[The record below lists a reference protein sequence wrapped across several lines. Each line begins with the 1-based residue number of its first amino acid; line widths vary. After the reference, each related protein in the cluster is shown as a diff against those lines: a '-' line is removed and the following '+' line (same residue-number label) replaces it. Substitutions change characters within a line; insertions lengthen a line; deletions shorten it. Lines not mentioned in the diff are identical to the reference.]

1 MTEPIELDPD
11 VRAFIQSMPAVTPW
25 WNSHDV
31 LAQRVGYQLRV
42 RGYLP
47 GPAMATEDLE
57 IRGTGGHRIP
67 IRLYRPDSMVPNG
80 PTVLYLHGGGWSVG
94 DLDFTDPHI
103 RRVAAGTGALVASV
117 DYRLAPD
124 YPYPAGMDDCWA
136 ALSWLADAAAG
147 FGADPA
153 RLGLCGDSAGATNA
167 AALALL
173 ARDFA
178 GPSVRAQC
186 LWYPGFLI
194 QPEVPSMAQPWRE
207 VSLSAA
213 AVRAYRRLY
222 AGTIPE
228 PLPAT
233 MVATQAADLS
243 QMPPTVIASA
253 GMDPLFDE
261 SAVYADRLR
270 AVGCDVELQEFPT
283 LPHGFC
289 AMADAVD
296 TVTAAVAKTI
306 ASFTALLS

>member
-1 MTEPIELDPD
+1 VTAIVELDPD
-11 VRAFIQSMPAVTPW
+11 VRTFIQSLPPVAPW

-31 LAQRVGYQLRV
+31 LAQRVGYKV
-42 RGYLP
+42 RARAYVP
-47 GPAMATEDLE
+47 GPVMQTEDIE
-57 IRGTGGHRIP
+57 IKGTGGHRIP
-67 IRLYRPDSMVPNG
+67 IRLYRPENRVADG
-80 PTVLYLHGGGWSVG
+80 PAALYLHGGGWSVG
-94 DLDFTDPHI
+94 DLEFTDAHI

-136 ALSWLADAAAG
+136 ALTWFAGAAAAL
-147 FGADPA
+147 GADPA

-167 AALALL
+167 AALSLL

-178 GPSVRAQC
+178 GPAVRAQC

-194 QPEVPSMAQPWRE
+194 RPEVPSMAETWRE
-207 VSLSAA
+207 VTLPAA

-222 AGTIPE
+222 AGTIPD

-243 QMPPTVIASA
+243 RLPPTVIAAA

-261 SAVYADRLR
+261 SGVYADRLR
-270 AVGCDVELQEFPT
+270 DAACQVELQEFPT

-289 AMADAVD
+289 AMAGAVA
-296 TVTAAVAKTI
+296 TVTRAVEKTI
-306 ASFTALLS
+306 GTFAALLS